1 LHQTTNSGLII
12 AQTAYQIA
20 DEKNAL
26 QPIILNVSE
35 LTSLCSFIIIMSCK
49 VKSQVRSLAKLIET
63 ELSKQNFTVLN
74 REGLSNSQ
82 WALLD
87 YGEVLINIMYQPD
100 RDHYQLEE
108 IWRKASK
115 VEFN

>member
-1 LHQTTNSGLII
+1 MNQSINSGLII
-12 AQTAYQIA
+12 AKTAYQIA
-20 DEKNAL
+20 DEKKAL
-26 QPIILNVSE
+26 QPIILNVAE
-35 LTSLCSFIIIMSCK
+35 LTSLCSFIVIMSCK
-49 VKSQVRSLAKLIET
+49 TKSQVKGLAKLIESALT
-63 ELSKQNFTVLN
+63 EQNFLILN

-115 VEFN
+115 IEFN